1 MPIAPLNHERPCPR
15 SRNDRGP
22 AYANQGVTT
31 MAASIL
37 AVDDSASMRQMVS
50 FTLKGAGYE
59 VVEAADGVEALNIA
73 KTRSVNLVITD
84 VNMPN
89 MDGITLIRELRNLP
103 NYKFTPLLML
113 TTESGAEKK
122 QQGKA
127 AGATGWI
134 VKPFNPDQL
143 LKTVAKVIG

>member
-1 MPIAPLNHERPCPR
+1 
-15 SRNDRGP
+15 
-22 AYANQGVTT
+22 

-73 KTRSVNLVITD
+73 KSRSVNLVITD

-89 MDGITLIRELRNLP
+89 MDGITLIRELRALP
-103 NYKFTPLLML
+103 SYKFTPLLML
-113 TTESGAEKK
+113 TTESGSDKK

-134 VKPFNPDQL
+134 VKPFNPEQL
-143 LKTVAKVIG
+143 LNTVKKVIS

>member
-1 MPIAPLNHERPCPR
+1 
-15 SRNDRGP
+15 
-22 AYANQGVTT
+22 

-50 FTLKGAGYE
+50 FTLKGAGYD
-59 VVEAADGVEALNIA
+59 VVEAADGVEALSIA
-73 KTRSVNLVITD
+73 KSRSVNLVIPD

-89 MDGITLIRELRNLP
+89 MDGISLIRELRSLP
-103 NYKFTPLLML
+103 SYKFTPLLML
-113 TTESGAEKK
+113 TTESSADKK

-134 VKPFNPDQL
+134 VKPFNPEQL
-143 LKTVAKVIG
+143 LNTVKKVLS

>member
-1 MPIAPLNHERPCPR
+1 
-15 SRNDRGP
+15 
-22 AYANQGVTT
+22 

-50 FTLKGAGYE
+50 FTLKGAGYD

-73 KTRSVNLVITD
+73 KSRSVNLVITD

-89 MDGITLIRELRNLP
+89 MDGISLIRELRALAS
-103 NYKFTPLLML
+103 YKFTPLLML
-113 TTESGAEKK
+113 TTESSADKK

-134 VKPFNPDQL
+134 VKPFNPEQL
-143 LKTVAKVIG
+143 LNTVKKVLS